1 MKSQLAIAYGAFA
14 LVLSIAPPLGA
25 VSDEPI
31 LRVGHGVTAPRPVN
45 SPDPEYS
52 EEARIA
58 GLQGKC
64 VLSLIVNS
72 EGEPEDVKVSR
83 SLGKGLD
90 QKSIE
95 AVRNWTFDPARKDG
109 KPVAVR
115 VSVVVTFRIGKI
127 AITSDA
133 RAALEKAQ
141 KAGDDFRRNA
151 WKRVYRV
158 EPATT
163 VSVCHAIHEDGQ
175 GNSVSIPGL
184 SEARQYRLQSITFTD
199 NKTITNAAAL
209 RALFPIRD
217 GESFEMHKVATG
229 LQQLK
234 TAYGSQGLV
243 SFNAFVDPVIDE
255 LHGTVALRIKC
266 DEGHQFVVDHVN
278 IAGLDEKTFRK
289 LRKTLYVMP
298 GSVYNERLADLWL
311 EKNSRILPA
320 DNTKGK
326 RVKLDINETERTL
339 VMTYDFTRCG
349 G

>member
-1 MKSQLAIAYGAFA
+1 
-14 LVLSIAPPLGA
+14 
-25 VSDEPI
+25 
-31 LRVGHGVTAPRPVN
+31 
-45 SPDPEYS
+45 
-52 EEARIA
+52 
-58 GLQGKC
+58 
-64 VLSLIVNS
+64 
-72 EGEPEDVKVSR
+72 
-83 SLGKGLD
+83 
-90 QKSIE
+90 
-95 AVRNWTFDPARKDG
+95 
-109 KPVAVR
+109 
-115 VSVVVTFRIGKI
+115 
-127 AITSDA
+127 
-133 RAALEKAQ
+133 
-141 KAGDDFRRNA
+141 
-151 WKRVYRV
+151 VYRV

>member
-1 MKSQLAIAYGAFA
+1 MKSQLAIACGAFA

-64 VLSLIVNS
+64 VLSLVVNS
-72 EGEPEDVKVSR
+72 EGKPEDVKVSR
-83 SLGKGLD
+83 RLGKGLD
-90 QKSIE
+90 EKSIE

-115 VSVVVTFRIGKI
+115 VSVVVTFRIGKN
-127 AITSDA
+127 AMDPDA
-133 RAALEKAQ
+133 RAAFEKAQ

-175 GNSVSIPGL
+175 GNSASILGL
-184 SEARQYRLQSITFTD
+184 NEARQYRLQSITFTD

-217 GESFEMHKVATG
+217 GESFELHKVATG
-229 LQQLK
+229 LRQLK
-234 TAYGSQGLV
+234 TAYGSHGFV
-243 SFNAFVDPVIDE
+243 SFKAFVDPVIDE

-266 DEGHQFVVDHVN
+266 DEGHQFFVDHVN

-320 DNTKGK
+320 DKTTGE